1 MRKPFALILG
11 VALSVPLGQPA
22 AASVPWTWPVTGAIL
37 RGFDPPD
44 SPYGSG
50 HRGIDIAAAVG
61 TAVLAT
67 DDGVVSF
74 AGSVGGR
81 LFLTIDHGGGL
92 TSTSSWLTSL
102 LVRKGAHVFQGQP
115 VATTGWGHLALLVPH
130 LHFSVRLDGTYVDP
144 LAYLGSLDVSS
155 LIRLAPLDT
164 ATGTPTAAS
173 RMTNLAP
180 VPSRVVRRGGRSVGG
195 STGIGPGDRR
205 SVAPVPA
212 GTGALRD
219 GDHRPGAAVRRVV
232 AGRGGHR

>member
-1 MRKPFALILG
+1 MRKPLALILG
-11 VALSVPLGQPA
+11 VALLVPLGQPA
-22 AASVPWTWPVTGAIL
+22 AAAVPWSWPVTGAIL
-37 RGFDPPD
+37 HGFDPPD

-61 TAVLAT
+61 TEVLAT

-74 AGSVGGR
+74 AGLVGGR

-102 LVRKGAHVFQGQP
+102 LVRKGAHVVRGQP
-115 VATTGWGHLALLVPH
+115 VATTGWGHPALLVPH

-144 LAYLGSLDVSS
+144 LVYLGSLDVSS
-155 LIRLAPLDT
+155 LIRLAPLDM
-164 ATGTPTAAS
+164 ATGAPTAAG
-173 RMTNLAP
+173 RMTNLAS

-195 STGIGPGDRR
+195 GTGIGPGDRR
-205 SVAPVPA
+205 SVASVPA
-212 GTGALRD
+212 GTGAHRD

-232 AGRGGHR
+232 AGRRGHR